1 MKRFFCA
8 LLAAMACVLC
18 AGGVPALKQPERN
31 PA

>member
-18 AGGVPALKQPERN
+18 AGAPALKQPERN